1 MGAIL
6 EQGKTLIED
15 LIFGGQPQLKKSDLE
30 KITRR
35 VPFSKYLNYS
45 SYDHGLNIYINADC
59 SLGMLWECIPVTF
72 AGLKTITTLEGLFR
86 ANLPKNSIL
95 QFTLYADDHI
105 DPYLSAFQA
114 SKIKDD
120 PVVQES
126 TKQIANFLSDGRK
139 GLRACSGIQVR
150 NFRLFVAVTIP
161 GEEGPD
167 PENFEDEEET
177 MSIQD
182 MQRQIIETLKS
193 AQLAPRVVTPDILM
207 EWLRRFF
214 NTYPEGYPELNLGAY
229 SDDIPL
235 NKQIINADTVIK
247 KHGSDCLQVGNNYLF
262 IITPK
267 TIPTPINP
275 LQTNE
280 LFGGVW
286 GPKCDM
292 DQIKDKFIYT
302 LSFVFEKGLEAEIHG
317 KCNLFLNQKGSGSL
331 APMLQ
336 RKQDE
341 YLSAVDAI
349 DHGTRFVRVIP
360 ILTILCPNQKRGRES
375 ATRARRLWEDQGYV
389 MQQET
394 ILTTVLF
401 LSSLPFGMRVHN
413 LKDLE
418 RDFIAPVN
426 SITPLMP
433 VQGDFRGTGIEPKL
447 PFIGRKGQLIGFD
460 IFAKGAINHNMLV
473 AASSGSGKS
482 FSINYLAFNYYACG
496 ALIRIIDIGGS
507 YKKMANTLGAPYLD
521 FAPGTDICLNPF
533 TYIVHEDSTEELKA
547 VSAVFAQ
554 MVYSNSDTE
563 KCDDTEMN
571 MIRKAV
577 YWAWWKAGNDADSD
591 LVHEYLE
598 NFPHREN
605 EKRKVEFEEILRE
618 KELANTPLTEE
629 DKIFIPYDAT
639 DALKDISTRLAFNMS
654 EYTSQGS
661 YKNYFI
667 GKSTF
672 DIKNDDFVVL
682 ELENL
687 KVQMDLYRVVILLVI
702 NAVTQDLY
710 LSDRS
715 RPRLIIF
722 EEAWQFLGKAAQLA
736 PVVEEG
742 YRRARKYHGSFSIVI
757 QSPLD
762 LHGFGYVGKVING
775 NAAFKIFLETTD
787 FQKARDEGI
796 LDYDEFTMELVQS
809 VKSNPPNYSELFFD
823 TPFGYGVGRLI
834 VNNYAYFVYTSNP
847 KEIAKIESLVD
858 QLVEHSLNEPGV
870 ASFCENN
877 RKNLKELRKKCY
889 HEVFTLLAGER
900 EKGL

>member
-6 EQGKTLIED
+6 DNGRTFVED

-30 KITRR
+30 KIARR

-45 SYDHGLNIYINADC
+45 SYDHGLNIYINGDC

-105 DPYLSAFQA
+105 APSLAAFKA

-126 TKQIANFLSDGRK
+126 TRQIANFLDTGRK
-139 GLRACSGIQVR
+139 GLRACSGIPVR

-177 MSIQD
+177 LSIQD
-182 MQRQIIETLKS
+182 MQRQIVETLKS

-214 NTYPEGYPELNLGAY
+214 NTYPDGYPESNIGAY

-247 KHGSDCLQVGNNYLF
+247 KQGSDSLQVGSNYLF
-262 IITPK
+262 TITPK

-292 DQIKDKFIYT
+292 DQISDKFIYT
-302 LSFVFEKGLEAEIHG
+302 LSLVFEKGLEAEIHG

-331 APMLQ
+331 APLLQ

-360 ILTILCPNQKRGRES
+360 ILTILSPTQKRGREL

-401 LSSLPFGMRVHN
+401 LSSLPFGMRTHN

-426 SITPLMP
+426 SVTPLMP
-433 VQGDFRGTGIEPKL
+433 VQGDFRGTGVEQKL

-460 IFAKGAINHNMLV
+460 IFAKGANNHNMLV
-473 AASSGSGKS
+473 AATSGSGKS

-507 YKKMANTLGAPYLD
+507 YKKMANLLNAPYLD
-521 FAPGTDICLNPF
+521 FSPDTNICLNPF
-533 TYIVHEDSTEELKA
+533 THIVADDATEELKA
-547 VSAVFAQ
+547 VDAVFAQ
-554 MVYSNSDTE
+554 MVYSNSESE
-563 KCDDTEMN
+563 KCNDTEMN

-577 YWAWWKAGNDADSD
+577 SWAWWKAGNDADAD
-591 LVHEYLE
+591 LVYEYLE

-605 EKRKVEFEEILRE
+605 EKRKYEFEKNIQD
-618 KELANTPLTEE
+618 KKDANISLTEE
-629 DKIFIPYDAT
+629 DMTFVAYEGT
-639 DALKDISTRLAFNMS
+639 DALKEISNRLAFNMS
-654 EYTSQGS
+654 EFTSQGS
-661 YKNYFI
+661 HRRFFI

-672 DIKNDDFVVL
+672 DIKSDDFVVL

-687 KVQMDLYRVVILLVI
+687 KVQMDLYRVVTLLVI
-702 NAVTQDLY
+702 NAVTKDLY

-722 EEAWQFLGKAAQLA
+722 EEAWQFLGESAQLA
-736 PVVEEG
+736 PIINEG
-742 YRRARKYHGSFSIVI
+742 YRRARKYHGSFSIVV

-775 NAAFKIFLETTD
+775 NSAFKIFLETTD
-787 FQKARDEGI
+787 FQKAREEGI
-796 LDYDEFTMELVQS
+796 LDYDEFTMELVDS
-809 VKSNPPNYSELFFD
+809 VKSCKPKYSELFFD

-834 VNNYAYFVYTSNP
+834 VNNYAYFVYTSDA
-847 KEIAKIESLVD
+847 KEIAKIEELVD
-858 QLVEHSLNEPGV
+858 GLLNRYLSEKETWQ
-870 ASFCENN
+870 FYENN
-877 RKNLKELRKKCY
+877 TDKIKELRKRCY
-889 HEVFTLLAGER
+889 NEVFSYLAEER
-900 EKGL
+900 DRGL